1 MRLVSRVA
9 GAQLRADAAVRGR
22 CVYDVRVHRSP
33 EGSPPPLHPFPLPAV
48 SAWRMKRPLSFSA
61 DKYEA
66 TAIIWAEQIGPYGA
80 LLSMQGDAVLSEQR
94 QEDGRGEGL

>member
-1 MRLVSRVA
+1 
-9 GAQLRADAAVRGR
+9 
-22 CVYDVRVHRSP
+22 
-33 EGSPPPLHPFPLPAV
+33 
-48 SAWRMKRPLSFSA
+48 MKRPLSFSA

-94 QEDGRGEGL
+94 QEDGLGEGL